1 MPAWTPEQDD
11 ELLERYAK
19 WQSWAE
25 IAAALAHTER
35 ACQGHLRQ
43 MRQGM
48 LAWEWWAIEK
58 RRLDWQEQRRGQ
70 RR

>member
-1 MPAWTPEQDD
+1 MPAWTREQDV
-11 ELLERYAK
+11 ELLERYAQ
-19 WQSWAE
+19 WQPWKE
-25 IAAALAHTER
+25 IAVALAHTER

-48 LAWEWWAIEK
+48 LGWEWRDIEK